1 MTRVDPRLS
10 TPHLS
15 TSLNNPAEPTATE
28 AVDTSRRRFLSRCR
42 GDRWRRCACN
52 GSPAVQ
58 SGRRRRLAPDP
69 IIEVI
74 EAHKAAHAKVSR
86 GSIAM
91 ASSKMSFRRKG
102 VAQATRKSSR
112 LTILDGSKQNGS
124 LAQPGMPR
132 TVPHGRF
139 SKCCPVPERAY

>member
-1 MTRVDPRLS
+1 MKGLFHMTRVDPRLS

-74 EAHKAAHAKVSR
+74 EAHKAAHAKVVSWVDR
-86 GSIAM
+86 YG
-91 ASSKMSFRRKG
+91 K
-102 VAQATRKSSR
+102 
-112 LTILDGSKQNGS
+112 LENEL
-124 LAQPGMPR
+124 P
-132 TVPHGRF
+132 
-139 SKCCPVPERAY
+139 PERRRSSNEEIVETDDPRWIETERELGPAWDAENSAA